1 MAKDTKISVSRGA
14 NKATFQKG
22 AEIKLN
28 NQDFAEIAKCVLSSV
43 HAEIKKDIA
52 KSSATKGGPVVLPD
66 SQRFIDS
73 FKVEVKGK
81 RIVVTSDWP
90 TADAHLNKDKKGPF
104 PMKWLKKPKVS
115 KARIV
120 VGSSITLV
128 RATPS
133 GGKFW
138 IHPGFEKYN
147 FLDRGVR
154 KGIQDALN
162 KIVVVKFEEMMK
174 KHGLPGEQ

>member
-1 MAKDTKISVSRGA
+1 
-14 NKATFQKG
+14 
-22 AEIKLN
+22 
-28 NQDFAEIAKCVLSSV
+28 
-43 HAEIKKDIA
+43 
-52 KSSATKGGPVVLPD
+52 
-66 SQRFIDS
+66 
-73 FKVEVKGK
+73 
-81 RIVVTSDWP
+81 
-90 TADAHLNKDKKGPF
+90 
-104 PMKWLKKPKVS
+104 MKWLKKPKVS